1 MIDIVDKTHRQI
13 FCYNKDIGHLF
24 VPYLNARIMNERGG
38 YFVKS
43 HKYDLFLYTKG
54 YNIETSRLNEYK
66 KYNVDYYTSY
76 ILVIKSNGKGLIKR
90 YEVSLFR
97 KIRDFA
103 FIYTYRIIKKWF

>member
-1 MIDIVDKTHRQI
+1 MKRISNNPLYQYV
-13 FCYNKDIGHLF
+13 YEYLSHLQF
-24 VPYLNARIMNERGG
+24 ERRLAINT
-38 YFVKS
+38 VKS
-43 HKYDLFLYTKG
+43 YKYDLFLYTKG

-103 FIYTYRIIKKWF
+103 FIYAYRIIKKWF